1 MPKWTKRQGYDTD
14 SKFEEKLKNGIFKDL
29 EYHPEKI
36 AYVMYHTYEPDWVF
50 EEEVENDR
58 GEQYVFKTYI
68 EAKGAF
74 REASEMA
81 KYVAVDKTLDHDRE
95 ELVFLFMKP
104 DAPIYFRAKRKDGS
118 RMSHAD
124 WCIKNKFRY
133 FSEKTIHELIG

>member
-14 SKFEEKLKNGIFKDL
+14 SQFEEKLKNGIFKDL
-29 EYHPEKI
+29 EYHPQKLP
-36 AYVMYHTYEPDWVF
+36 YVMYHTYEPDWVLHTK
-50 EEEVENDR
+50 D
-58 GEQYVFKTYI
+58 KTIYI

-104 DAPIYFRAKRKDGS
+104 DAPIYFRTVRKDGTK
-118 RMSHAD
+118 MTHAE
-124 WCIKNKFRY
+124 WCKKNGFRY